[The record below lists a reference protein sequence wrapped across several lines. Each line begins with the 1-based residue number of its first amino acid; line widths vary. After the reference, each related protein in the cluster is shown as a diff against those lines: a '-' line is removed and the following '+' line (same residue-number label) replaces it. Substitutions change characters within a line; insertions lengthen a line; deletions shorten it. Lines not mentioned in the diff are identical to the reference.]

1 MTEVS
6 TPAPELQLAIDLA
19 RLADQ
24 TRCQN
29 VVLLDVRQKSPV
41 TKFFLIVTGTSDR
54 QRRTVAD
61 ELVRH
66 GKIHNFP
73 AWRTNGYE
81 TAKWIVVDFIDVVAH
96 IFEEA
101 SRRFYDLEML
111 WGDCPRVA
119 WQGPLPDTATPAE
132 QPAVAPAP
140 VPDVLAEVSTEIQ
153 EPAESGQTISEV
165 PASTEIEEFVDN
177 EMLTTEITES
187 GEVVEEQEVEITA
200 VLAREISKPIPKK
213 RPLVKPGKR
222 RAKIAP
228 KTTGAAKRRGHLSTA
243 APVRT
248 SKPSSGKKS
257 TTVKARLIEPNKR
270 KTVVQVRAGRPA
282 LKKTAAQK
290 QNVGKLRATKK
301 AAVQPQG
308 GKSRVVSEKSVKKP
322 KIKGK
327 KGKF

>member
-6 TPAPELQLAIDLA
+6 IPAPELQLAIDLA

-101 SRRFYDLEML
+101 SRKFYDLEML

-119 WQGPLPDTATPAE
+119 WQGRLSDTAAPAE
-132 QPAVAPAP
+132 QPAVAP
-140 VPDVLAEVSTEIQ
+140 VPDVLAEMSTEIQ
-153 EPAESGQTISEV
+153 ESAESGQTISEV

-200 VLAREISKPIPKK
+200 VPAREISKPIPKK
-213 RPLVKPGKR
+213 RALVKPGKR

-228 KTTGAAKRRGHLSTA
+228 KTTAAAKRRGHLSAA

-248 SKPSSGKKS
+248 SKPSMGKKS
-257 TTVKARLIEPNKR
+257 ARVKARLIEPNKR

-290 QNVGKLRATKK
+290 QNIGKLRAIKK
-301 AAVQPQG
+301 AAVRPQG
-308 GKSRVVSEKSVKKP
+308 GKSRAVSAKSVKKP